1 MKTPRIAS
9 ARRSLGCLLAWL
21 PALASAQADMGI
33 IPRDAAAAC
42 DHVAASSDAGA
53 AGRVD
58 ARAGGAKLAQAGVG
72 GAARLVVVDRDAS
85 WTVRRDTLVGRSAN
99 TPLLGRSLRGAVQL
113 TMLHGSVAWQAGT
126 TS

>member
-1 MKTPRIAS
+1 M
-9 ARRSLGCLLAWL
+9 
-21 PALASAQADMGI
+21 ALAA
-33 IPRDAAAAC
+33 
-42 DHVAASSDAGA
+42 HA
-53 AGRVD
+53 AGELPLSLLVASLTTGPAAVLGRPEL
-58 ARAGGAKLAQAGVG
+58 ARGLTVG

-99 TPLLGRSLRGAVQL
+99 TPLLGRTLRGAVQL